1 MRLSGERLARSR
13 HIRDDQQFEFEV
25 GARSAIARHG
35 GRAEMG
41 PDGGPTTPNGGRASN
56 LSAGSEAAPSVTA
69 TTTPLAYKQISVC

>member
-1 MRLSGERLARSR
+1 
-13 HIRDDQQFEFEV
+13 
-25 GARSAIARHG
+25 
-35 GRAEMG
+35 MG